1 MSSKSRTS
9 GTIASVFLSFVQWGY
24 FLLLAA
30 CGYFLVMA
38 LMNLS
43 GMVSELGTVF
53 SGELF
58 VKMVRDGV
66 TEALGE
72 SSGSAVACWKRSVEN
87 FELFGWSVLTV
98 IAVYFVL
105 LYSYLK
111 VAYSTQRALISDT
124 CSCRMVMYPFGY
136 IFGTLLFWG
145 GAWVCLVMAGEK
157 LPELNNLSGD
167 KSALMFFLGAIL
179 SLLIGTM
186 FLRSGRKNAA
196 KKLSYYAQKPSVET
210 FSTIVNILDMINGL
224 LLIAAVI
231 LPFIKEF
238 KLAGIAFMVMLGLW
252 ALRWLLFLIMLELFR
267 QAAVK
272 VLTTDKSLI
281 KVACGLM
288 TMPQQVQIM
297 VQAPAANGAFQPT
310 MQAVAGQEIRQVT
323 IHTLQEAPQPVAAAP
338 VVTPVAP
345 VAPVAENP
353 AVAVVPVAA
362 EVPDTSADQPEA

>member
-124 CSCRMVMYPFGY
+124 CSCRMVMYPFG
-136 IFGTLLFWG
+136 
-145 GAWVCLVMAGEK
+145 
-157 LPELNNLSGD
+157 D
-167 KSALMFFLGAIL
+167 RKS
-179 SLLIGTM
+179 
-186 FLRSGRKNAA
+186 
-196 KKLSYYAQKPSVET
+196 
-210 FSTIVNILDMINGL
+210 
-224 LLIAAVI
+224 
-231 LPFIKEF
+231 
-238 KLAGIAFMVMLGLW
+238 
-252 ALRWLLFLIMLELFR
+252 
-267 QAAVK
+267 
-272 VLTTDKSLI
+272 
-281 KVACGLM
+281 
-288 TMPQQVQIM
+288 
-297 VQAPAANGAFQPT
+297 
-310 MQAVAGQEIRQVT
+310 
-323 IHTLQEAPQPVAAAP
+323 
-338 VVTPVAP
+338 VV
-345 VAPVAENP
+345 
-353 AVAVVPVAA
+353 
-362 EVPDTSADQPEA
+362 